1 VDAHDLSG
9 TVLDG
14 RYKVIAPLSEGAM
27 GSVYRGERLQL
38 GRAVA
43 IKVMHEALPDE
54 LASRQRFEREAKLM
68 AMLEHPHCVSVID
81 FGVHDDKPFLV
92 MELVRGT
99 SLQEILEKERRL
111 DIPRAAK
118 IVEQVLS
125 GLGHAHELGI
135 IHRDIKPANIMVTS
149 QTGLGEQVRI
159 LDFGLAR
166 LAEGS
171 TKLTTGIVVGTPN
184 YMAPEQCKGGDLDGR
199 TDLYACG
206 VMLFEMLTGR
216 KPFVADDPIAVV
228 RKHIGEVPPRLAD
241 VAPGT
246 DFGDFEAVVARALAK
261 SAADRFASAEDMVA
275 AIEAA
280 LKKGAQQVFARA
292 VPQSAAEPPPQQ
304 ATPSGWALPSTFQAP
319 AGNLSIPQSAPQSAP
334 IEQLPSA
341 YLEPAPPSQPVEQLP
356 SSYLEPAPPSQPI
369 ASDPAFTGAPAA
381 PLAQAASAPVPGP
394 MPHAGSAPVPG
405 PQANVPT
412 APVHR
417 RSTSVPP
424 TSLPLSRRHLA
435 ILGGALVAAIVVIA
449 VIAGGGHK
457 KTGKVVADSAVAAG
471 SDVAP
476 TDQVP
481 AVLARASDLEQG
493 GDPEAALSVLMKARK
508 QYPDSAQLAVAAGKL
523 YFGKLWFSD
532 GVKQF
537 RDALRLD
544 PSLRQDP
551 DIIKSALRGFITTP
565 DVDDRIEA
573 FLREDIGAA
582 ARPYLEE
589 TAKTHPNKQIRAR
602 AQAELRRFR

>member
-1 VDAHDLSG
+1 
-9 TVLDG
+9 VLDG
-14 RYKVIAPLSEGAM
+14 RYQVIAPLSEGAM

-54 LASRQRFEREAKLM
+54 LSSRQRFEREAKLM

-81 FGVHDDKPFLV
+81 YGVHEDKPYLV
-92 MELVRGT
+92 MEFVRGT
-99 SLQEILEKERRL
+99 SLQELLDKERRL

-118 IVEQVLS
+118 IVEQLLS

-166 LAEGS
+166 LTEGS

-206 VMLFEMLTGR
+206 VLLFELLTGR

-228 RKHIGEVPPRLAD
+228 RKHISEPPPRLAD

-246 DFGDFEAVVARALAK
+246 DFGDFEAVVAKALAK
-261 SAADRFASAEDMVA
+261 SAVDRFASAAQMAE

-280 LKKGAQQVFARA
+280 LRKGAQQVFARA
-292 VPQSAAEPPPQQ
+292 VPQAATDPTSGPQQ
-304 ATPSGWALPSTFQAP
+304 ATPSGWAVPSTFQP
-319 AGNLSIPQSAPQSAP
+319 ADSLSIAQGPSIGTPQVTGPLAG
-334 IEQLPSA
+334 IEQLPSS
-341 YLEPAPPSQPVEQLP
+341 YLEPAPASQPIEQLP

-369 ASDPAFTGAPAA
+369 AAEP
-381 PLAQAASAPVPGP
+381 SAPI
-394 MPHAGSAPVPG
+394 PG
-405 PQANVPT
+405 PQAHVPT
-412 APVHR
+412 APVNR

-424 TSLPLSRRHLA
+424 TALPVSRRNLL
-435 ILGGALVAAIVVIA
+435 IGGGALVAIIVVIA
-449 VIAGGGHK
+449 IVAGGSHK
-457 KTGKVVADSAVAAG
+457 HGTATSDAAVAAG
-471 SDVAP
+471 SDTAP
-476 TDQVP
+476 TDQIP
-481 AVLARASDLEQG
+481 AVLARANDLAQG
-493 GDPEAALSVLMKARK
+493 GDPEAAISVLTKARK

-523 YFGKLWFSD
+523 YFNKLWFSD

-537 RDALRLD
+537 RDAIRLD
-544 PSLRQDP
+544 PSLRSDP
-551 DIIKSALRGFITTP
+551 DIIKTALRGFNTTP

-573 FLREDIGAA
+573 FLREDIRDAA
-582 ARPYLEE
+582 KPYLEE
-589 TAKTHPNKQIRAR
+589 TAKSHPNKQIRAR